1 MNILHRL
8 LVVAIVIAGLTD
20 RSAAANPKS
29 YPPKPAALAA
39 MVSDTNVTFT
49 QGSFYFA
56 FTPAATAPAKGIIL
70 YPGGL
75 VDHRAYAPLA
85 REIAARGHRAVV
97 VEMPGDIAFLGIER
111 ATLVRLAFRD
121 TKTWAIGGHSLGGVA
136 ACTYA
141 KTNPNRVA
149 GLALI
154 ASYPSSSDNL
164 RAWRKPVVS
173 IRGTLDGLTDAADIE
188 QSKRLL
194 PSATQF
200 LSIEGGN
207 HTQCGAYWD
216 GANESF
222 VQPGDNPATI
232 TAAQQ
237 QQAIAEAICALLGR
251 L

>member
-1 MNILHRL
+1 MNLFHRL
-8 LVVAIVIAGLTD
+8 LVAAVVAVLAG
-20 RSAAANPKS
+20 RAAAANPKS

-39 MVSDTNVTFT
+39 MVSATNVTFT
-49 QGSFYFA
+49 QGSFYYA
-56 FTPAATAPAKGIIL
+56 FSPAGTVPAKGFIL

-85 REIAARGHRAVV
+85 REIAARGYRAVV
-97 VEMPGDIAFLGIER
+97 VEMPGDIAFLGIDR

-121 TKTWAIGGHSLGGVA
+121 TRTWAIGGHSLGGVA

-141 KTNPNRVA
+141 KSNPNRIA

-154 ASYPSSSDNL
+154 ASYPSSADNL

-194 PSATQF
+194 PPATRF
-200 LSIEGGN
+200 TSIVGGN

-216 GANESF
+216 GAHEAF

-232 TAAQQ
+232 TPAQQ
-237 QQAIAEAICALLGR
+237 QQAIADAICALLSQ